1 MCEHENWAFI
11 EGQKCCTDC
20 GTYLNERVYITSYN
34 RSFSY
39 YRRQPIYSRQKRFYQ
54 YLIKQTDGTIGEA
67 IEEIMLT
74 FSRIEFFWN
83 LKKQRE
89 RKYFFN
95 RSVTLFFI
103 LNKLGIPTVIRTL
116 KDPERVAHQCESMT
130 EILKNSFPN

>member
-39 YRRQPIYSRQKRFYQ
+39 YRRQPIYSRQKRFYE

-103 LNKLGIPTVIRTL
+103 PIPYNIIPAFFFLRI
-116 KDPERVAHQCESMT
+116 PMPIS
-130 EILKNSFPN
+130 IIPPFS

>member
-1 MCEHENWAFI
+1 MCSHDNTTYC

-20 GTYLNERVYITSYN
+20 GTYLGGQIYITSYN

-39 YRRQPIYSRQKRFYQ
+39 RQQPIYSRQKRFYHF
-54 YLIKQTDGTIGEA
+54 LIKKTDLDIQAVTET
-67 IEEIMLT
+67 IMLL

-83 LKKQRE
+83 LQKTRE

-103 LNKLGIPTVIRTL
+103 LGYLNIPTKMHTL
-116 KDPERVAHQCESMT
+116 KDPERVAIQCASMA
-130 EILKNSFPN
+130 EILKNSYAK